1 MTLQLTERFVVH
13 APTDRVWE
21 FLIDPRQVVTCLPGA
36 ELTSVEDERTFRGQ
50 VTVRVGPVTVRYAG
64 RAQLVEVDDASRR
77 VRLVGDAQE
86 GTGGGSARLTMTSTL
101 VPSGDG
107 ATAVSVMAS
116 VDLTGKL
123 VQFGRGMIEDVSR
136 QLFRQFAV
144 CVESTLLTTADL
156 ASTPAPATHGG
167 SGGSTGGG
175 RRAGAEATTANAA
188 APEAA
193 RGAKPVR
200 LLPLLLG
207 AMWRGFLRLLGRR
220 PSS

>member
-1 MTLQLTERFVVH
+1 MALQLTERFVVH

-36 ELTSVEDERTFRGQ
+36 ELTSVDDERTFRGR

-64 RAQLVEVDDASRR
+64 RAQLVEVDDESRR

-86 GTGGGSARLTMTSTL
+86 GGGGGSARLTMTSTL
-101 VPSGDG
+101 LPSGDG
-107 ATAVSVMAS
+107 ATEVSVMAS

-123 VQFGRGMIEDVSR
+123 VQFGRGMIDDVSR

-144 CVESTLLTTADL
+144 CVESTLVATSDS
-156 ASTPAPATHGG
+156 ASTPVAATHGASRG
-167 SGGSTGGG
+167 PTGGG
-175 RRAGAEATTANAA
+175 RHTSEAPTPNAA

-193 RGAKPVR
+193 GGAKPVR

-207 AMWRGFLRLLGRR
+207 AIWRGFLRLLGRR